1 MRQRWLVAALLLP
14 ALAWGNE
21 TSLAWRQY
29 LASEAGQPP
38 AMEFPYQGCFESA
51 ARHHDLPVSL
61 LIAVARGES
70 NFNARAVS
78 HAGAHGVMQIL
89 WPDTARELGFA
100 RIEELYQPCRNID
113 AGARYLRMMLDRYD
127 GDLHLALAAYN
138 YGPGR
143 IAGDGRPLPAGAAWY
158 SGYIRRHLDFVL
170 NGRGSW
176 KSQAEHTVA
185 VFSRPWRAEAL
196 VSALSKQAPD
206 LRLDWFREDVDA
218 FRVVL
223 VAASGEELTRSRA
236 ALEDLGW
243 RFR

>member
-1 MRQRWLVAALLLP
+1 MRWPWLLVLGLLP

-21 TSLAWRQY
+21 ARLAWRQY
-29 LASEAGQPP
+29 LASEADKPP

-51 ARHHDLPVSL
+51 ARRHDLPVSL

-89 WPDTARELGFA
+89 WPDTARELGFVQVDD
-100 RIEELYQPCRNID
+100 LYQPCRNID

-143 IAGDGRPLPAGAAWY
+143 IAGGDQPVPAGAAWY

-170 NGRGSW
+170 NGRGRW
-176 KSQAEHTVA
+176 DSQAEHTVA

-196 VSALSKQAPD
+196 VGALSRRAPD
-206 LRLDWFREDVDA
+206 VRLDWFREDVDA
-218 FRVVL
+218 FRGVL
-223 VAASGEELTRSRA
+223 VAASRDELARSKTT
-236 ALEDLGW
+236 LSQLGW